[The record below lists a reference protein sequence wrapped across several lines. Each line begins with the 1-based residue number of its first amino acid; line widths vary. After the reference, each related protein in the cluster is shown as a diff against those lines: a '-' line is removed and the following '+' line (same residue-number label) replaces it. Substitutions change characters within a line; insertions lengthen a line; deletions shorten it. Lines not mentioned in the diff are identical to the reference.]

1 MILDFILMN
10 GHGMFVW
17 PSFLVVMFSCFI
29 LYIRTK
35 KTLDKY
41 EKEFLEEIKDL
52 PEIERKIILEKS
64 KVANQ
69 IFATNKII

>member
-1 MILDFILMN
+1 
-10 GHGMFVW
+10 MFVW